1 MKKILFA
8 LFAAVCCLTSC
19 VSSETESVYLIRL
32 GSVSYSESISSA
44 GSAES
49 AALIKECQKAFS
61 EFTTKYSSEWEWR
74 VVVKN
79 YKYGSSDAEAIKKFN
94 KYSTELQALAK
105 TYQAKFDACSDT
117 HNMYESVQALT
128 LKRVSED
135 SAELAREEV
144 SVIFN

>member
-49 AALIKECQKAFS
+49 AALINECRKAFS
-61 EFTTKYSSEWEWR
+61 DFSAKYTSEWEWR

-79 YKYGSSDAEAIKKFN
+79 YKYASSDAEAIKKFN
-94 KYSTELQALAK
+94 KYTSELQTIAK
-105 TYQAKFDACSDT
+105 TYQAKFDALSDKY
-117 HNMYESVQALT
+117 NALESVQALT

-144 SVIFN
+144 SVKFN